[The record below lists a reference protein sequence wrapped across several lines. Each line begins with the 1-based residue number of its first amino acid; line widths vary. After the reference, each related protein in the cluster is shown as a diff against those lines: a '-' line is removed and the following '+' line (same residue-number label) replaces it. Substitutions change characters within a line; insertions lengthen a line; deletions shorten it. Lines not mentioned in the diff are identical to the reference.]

1 MKSKFTLIFAFWL
14 FAFSAY
20 TQQRDTV
27 LLEISGREYS
37 EKVLHFIQNHESVPV
52 GIKWKMG
59 SNTMKSD
66 WDVEFC
72 DCGSCFVNDF
82 PDSVICPDLDPGAD
96 MIYSFRVN
104 PHGNPDERFMEIDI
118 EKTLNGITEVTT
130 LTVITKIF
138 TSAPEIKVEP
148 TVKVYPIIVNQ
159 FMYIDLVNTNAV
171 HSSVRVFDLSGRLI
185 LSEQLA
191 AGGLQIIDLGFA
203 KSGIYLV
210 EVTGGFEPVKMK
222 IQKI

>member
-59 SNTMKSD
+59 SNIMKSD

-82 PDSVICPDLDPGAD
+82 PDSVICPDLDPGAN

-148 TVKVYPIIVNQ
+148 TVKVYPTIVNQ
-159 FMYIDLVNTNAV
+159 YMYIDLVNTSAV